1 MKIIFTIVWAFILM
15 STWFA
20 TSTTIL
26 HVDDNSKTFKLK
38 SIFYWLSIGTT
49 LFAGYYLIN

>member
-1 MKIIFTIVWAFILM
+1 MKIIFIIIWVFILM
-15 STWFA
+15 SAWFA

-26 HVDDNSKTFKLK
+26 HVDNNSKTFKLK
-38 SIFYWLSIGTT
+38 SIFYWLSIATT